1 MVISHWCKLI
11 EGLQTSPL
19 DFYKCIEDA
28 IDRRRIPGLKRSHVL
43 WPEGGLLSAKRDYLR
58 LTREG
63 LLFDICVAPFGT
75 GTFVS
80 CRLVQRE
87 IPWLLIA
94 ITVFFTGL
102 VLLCLLIF
110 VGMRT
115 ARSGPNALQILTAG
129 AFVLAFYVMFACLVV
144 GTLLIISRFI
154 LVADAWLMRMPL
166 LYKFYER
173 ITRRNTYYRID
184 LILMFQSAVQAA
196 VMEVVDKHI
205 ETQNLKP
212 LSEWERKPTLSKL
225 LMR

>member
-1 MVISHWCKLI
+1 
-11 EGLQTSPL
+11 
-19 DFYKCIEDA
+19 
-28 IDRRRIPGLKRSHVL
+28 
-43 WPEGGLLSAKRDYLR
+43 
-58 LTREG
+58 
-63 LLFDICVAPFGT
+63 
-75 GTFVS
+75 
-80 CRLVQRE
+80 
-87 IPWLLIA
+87 
-94 ITVFFTGL
+94 
-102 VLLCLLIF
+102 
-110 VGMRT
+110 
-115 ARSGPNALQILTAG
+115 
-129 AFVLAFYVMFACLVV
+129 LVV